1 MVREFFRLNK
11 QGIPKG
17 YDIMIVA
24 LEQGDEVSFSRVNEE
39 LGDLLLKDAD
49 LFS

>member
-11 QGIPKG
+11 QGIPNG

-24 LEQGDEVSFSRVNEE
+24 LDRGDEVSFSRVNEE